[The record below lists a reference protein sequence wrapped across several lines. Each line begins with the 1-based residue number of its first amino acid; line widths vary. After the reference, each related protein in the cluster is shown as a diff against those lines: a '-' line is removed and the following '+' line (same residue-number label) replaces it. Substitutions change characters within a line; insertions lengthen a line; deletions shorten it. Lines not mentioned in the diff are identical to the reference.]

1 MNNAIQQIFQEFG
14 YKYKEQNTLNNEQQK
29 VFNSITKCRTK
40 SLGGHVYEC
49 TCCKR
54 RTYTYNSCKNR
65 HCPNCQDYKKERWI
79 MQHEKDILDVPYFH
93 VVFTIPGELHK
104 IFYHNKRKCYNL
116 ILKCA
121 AETIM
126 ELTEDEKYLGATPGI
141 LAMLHTWT
149 QVANYHPHV
158 HMIITGGGLTK
169 SGLWKKSKNDFFLP
183 IKVIEAKF
191 RGKLL
196 SKLKGE
202 KLKFYNELKYLNTS
216 KELQKYLAPLY
227 EKQWICYCKTPF
239 KSVKSVYDYL
249 GRYVYK
255 VCMSNE
261 RIEQITE
268 DTVTFKYK
276 DSNDRSIEKKMTLY
290 GEEFIRRFM
299 LHVLP
304 KGFMKIRYYGV
315 FAGRNKNKRME
326 RLKIITKTKQIV
338 ENFLSKIE
346 LLNKINGFDVTKCRY
361 CNEGGLMLIKVIP
374 STKPP
379 N

>member
-14 YKYKEQNTLNNEQQK
+14 YKYKEKNTLNNEQQK

-202 KLKFYNELKYLNTS
+202 KLKFFYNELKYLNT
-216 KELQKYLAPLY
+216 LY
-227 EKQWICYCKTPF
+227 NIISSF
-239 KSVKSVYDYL
+239 L
-249 GRYVYK
+249 
-255 VCMSNE
+255 
-261 RIEQITE
+261 
-268 DTVTFKYK
+268 
-276 DSNDRSIEKKMTLY
+276 
-290 GEEFIRRFM
+290 
-299 LHVLP
+299 
-304 KGFMKIRYYGV
+304 
-315 FAGRNKNKRME
+315 KN
-326 RLKIITKTKQIV
+326 
-338 ENFLSKIE
+338 
-346 LLNKINGFDVTKCRY
+346 
-361 CNEGGLMLIKVIP
+361 
-374 STKPP
+374 
-379 N
+379 

>member
-1 MNNAIQQIFQEFG
+1 
-14 YKYKEQNTLNNEQQK
+14 
-29 VFNSITKCRTK
+29 
-40 SLGGHVYEC
+40 
-49 TCCKR
+49 
-54 RTYTYNSCKNR
+54 
-65 HCPNCQDYKKERWI
+65 
-79 MQHEKDILDVPYFH
+79 
-93 VVFTIPGELHK
+93 
-104 IFYHNKRKCYNL
+104 
-116 ILKCA
+116 
-121 AETIM
+121 
-126 ELTEDEKYLGATPGI
+126 
-141 LAMLHTWT
+141 
-149 QVANYHPHV
+149 
-158 HMIITGGGLTK
+158 
-169 SGLWKKSKNDFFLP
+169 
-183 IKVIEAKF
+183 
-191 RGKLL
+191 
-196 SKLKGE
+196 
-202 KLKFYNELKYLNTS
+202 
-216 KELQKYLAPLY
+216 
-227 EKQWICYCKTPF
+227 
-239 KSVKSVYDYL
+239 
-249 GRYVYK
+249 
-255 VCMSNE
+255 MSNE